1 MIIKNESK
9 ELVSKKSK
17 KIIYYCGLSHLMKKS
32 DFVVYFNC
40 PIQTASAAEFFAANN

>member
-1 MIIKNESK
+1 MIIENESK
-9 ELVSKKSK
+9 ELVSKKKK
-17 KIIYYCGLSHLMKKS
+17 KIIYYCGLSHQKKS